1 MIKAHLIISESGRT
15 SLASAGISTGWL
27 CMWIKSA
34 GAEHVEVHAL
44 NDTDWEEAKGWIV
57 VIADDVDLM
66 RVALAHGK
74 RISAG
79 SDGKRTILGSD
90 TFSLVNPERMAWFYR
105 HEKSRVILLPAGDV
119 AYQRFAWLEKFN
131 HEQPLLP
138 LLVST
143 DENVGDALE
152 PGLFGMIATTNIKQ
166 HTDGILN
173 DCGYLPEE
181 QLSLLLRKYRMK
193 LCCAES
199 CTSGGVAARISRL
212 PGVSDVLDRGWVT
225 YSNESKQDELGVSP
239 TLLEK
244 HGAVSRQVVE
254 AMAIGCVKNSCT
266 KKGGTK
272 KSSTKKRSSANNTA
286 AIAISGIAG
295 PDGSTETKTVGTVWI
310 AVRLPGEK
318 PLSKCFHFSGSRTDI
333 QSAATSNSIAMLI
346 EELDKG

>member
-1 MIKAHLIISESGRT
+1 MAVSNFDRDSLEREQLIKAHLILSEAGRT
-15 SLASAGISTGWL
+15 SLASAGITTGWL
-27 CMWIKSA
+27 SMWIRSA

-44 NDTDWEEAKGWIV
+44 NDADWDDVNGWII

-90 TFSLVNPERMAWFYR
+90 SFSLVNPKRMAWFYR
-105 HEKSRVILLPAGDV
+105 YEKSRVVLLPTGDV

-131 HEQPLLP
+131 DEQPLLP

-152 PGLFGMIATTNIKQ
+152 PGLFGMIVSSNIKQ

-173 DCGYLPEE
+173 DSGYLPEE
-181 QLSLLLRKYRMK
+181 QLTLLLRKYRMK

-225 YSNESKQDELGVSP
+225 YSNESKQEELGVS
-239 TLLEK
+239 TAVLER

-254 AMAIGCVKNSCT
+254 AMAVACT
-266 KKGGTK
+266 KRS
-272 KSSTKKRSSANNTA
+272 KSKDSAV
-286 AIAISGIAG
+286 IVISGIAG
-295 PDGSTETKTVGTVWI
+295 PDGGTDEKPVGTVWI
-310 AVRLPGEK
+310 AIKLPGEK
-318 PLSKCFHFSGSRTDI
+318 PLSKCFYFSGSRTDI
-333 QSAATSNSIAMLI
+333 QSAATSNSMATLI
-346 EELDKG
+346 NELDKG